1 MAKSHQT
8 QRRQLLK
15 QALGGTLIMVL
26 GPKELAF
33 GAQLVAVR
41 VWPAADYTRV
51 TLESDVPLN
60 ATFFSVANPTRLVI
74 DIDGLELSPQL
85 RELVSKVRSDDPFIA
100 GVRVGQN
107 RPKVARL
114 VLDLKQ
120 PIKPQVF
127 GLAPVAAYQ
136 HRLVF
141 DLYPTHAPDPK
152 LALQLPTAQAAP
164 AQPATGGNGNA
175 TGTPSNNAGA
185 PSAGANG
192 NGAAGTSGSP
202 GAYMSAPGAS
212 GSSSSAPG
220 LAAGEPARPAVP
232 NTQSSQAAEA
242 MNDALGDF
250 IGNLRQRNTA
260 QSGSAAG
267 DKAVA
272 KAPGARPGSDRILAD
287 KGADKGSDKG
297 ADKGDKSAEDNAPLG
312 NAKAGAQ
319 RLVIV
324 ALDAGHGGEDP
335 GAIGP
340 SGLYEKDVVLN
351 VAHKLRA
358 LINSQPGMRA
368 MLTRESDYFVPLHE
382 RVVKARRVQA
392 DLFVSIHADA
402 FMNPRARGAS
412 VFALS
417 ENGATSAAA
426 RWMAQKENASDQVGG
441 VNIKNKDATVMR
453 ALLDM
458 STTAQ
463 IKDSIKLGNA
473 VLGHLG
479 KIGRLHRGKVEQ
491 AGFAVLKAP
500 DIPSILV
507 ETGFISNPEEESKL
521 QDEDY
526 QNELAD
532 ALLQGIQR
540 YFAKNPPL
548 ARNRAL

>member
-1 MAKSHQT
+1 MAEST
-8 QRRQLLK
+8 PDTPRRRLLK
-15 QALGGTLIMVL
+15 QAVGGTLVFLL

-60 ATFFSVANPTRLVI
+60 ATFFAVANPTRLVI
-74 DIDGLELSPQL
+74 DIEGLELSAQL
-85 RELVSKVRSDDPFIA
+85 KELVSKVRADDPFIA

-107 RPKVARL
+107 RPNVARV

-120 PIKPQVF
+120 GIKPQVF
-127 GLAPVAAYQ
+127 GLPPVAAYQ

-141 DLYPTHAPDPK
+141 DLYPTQTPDPK
-152 LALQLPTAQAAP
+152 LTLQQAPAVGPRAAP
-164 AQPATGGNGNA
+164 AESSASAATPPASA
-175 TGTPSNNAGA
+175 TLPESG
-185 PSAGANG
+185 
-192 NGAAGTSGSP
+192 GSP
-202 GAYMSAPGAS
+202 GAYISATPPAKS
-212 GSSSSAPG
+212 GTTA
-220 LAAGEPARPAVP
+220 ARPAVP
-232 NTQSSQAAEA
+232 NPASDQAADA

-250 IGNLRQRNTA
+250 IGNLKRGQT
-260 QSGSAAG
+260 G
-267 DKAVA
+267 DRAVA
-272 KAPGARPGSDRILAD
+272 KAPATKAGVGDKPVAD
-287 KGADKGSDKG
+287 KPADKLA
-297 ADKGDKSAEDNAPLG
+297 ADRSGDMDNVPVG

-340 SGLYEKDVVLN
+340 SGLYEKDVVLK

-358 LINSQPGMRA
+358 LINAQPGMRA
-368 MLTRESDYFVPLHE
+368 MLTRESDYFVPLQE

-402 FMNPRARGAS
+402 FLNPQARGAS

-417 ENGATSAAA
+417 EHGASSAAA
-426 RWMAQKENASDQVGG
+426 RWMAQKENASDQIGG
-441 VNIKNKDATVMR
+441 VNIKVKDAAVMR
-453 ALLDM
+453 TLLDM

-479 KIGRLHRGKVEQ
+479 KVGRLHRGKVEQ

-521 QDEDY
+521 RDDDY
-526 QNELAD
+526 QAQLAD